1 MTFGL
6 CGALGTFQNAMDIPL
21 APLLR
26 NCVIAFFDDVLM
38 YSVTWEDHPV
48 HLQ

>member
-6 CGALGTFQNAMDIPL
+6 CGAPGTFQNAMDITL

-26 NCVIAFFDDVLM
+26 NCVIAFFNDILIH
-38 YSVTWEDHPV
+38 SVTLEDHPV